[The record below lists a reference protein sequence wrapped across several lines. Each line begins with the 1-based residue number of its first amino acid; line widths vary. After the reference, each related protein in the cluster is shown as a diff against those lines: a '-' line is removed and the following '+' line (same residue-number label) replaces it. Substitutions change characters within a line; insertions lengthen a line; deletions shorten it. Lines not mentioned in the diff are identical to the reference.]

1 MGTTITQSEKTMLNK
16 QIDVAKQIDE
26 KLSKYFG
33 VNATADITVDKLYK
47 AVSLVTNDILV
58 AKKQKFNQSVR
69 KKNAKRVY
77 YLCMEFLIGRNLK
90 NALFNLSLT
99 EQVETA
105 IKKYK
110 IDIGELFEIEKD
122 PGLGNGGLGRLAA
135 CFMDSLASQNYPAM
149 GMCLRY
155 DYGLFKQ
162 KIVENQQVELPD
174 SWLDTGEVW
183 MLPRSDKT
191 FKVHLGGTIHTE
203 HDGTRLRVY
212 HDNANVIE
220 ATAHDVM
227 ISGYDSDA
235 ISTLRLWKASATV
248 DFDMKS
254 FSSGDYSNAMR
265 AKTEAEV
272 INKVLYPSDDH
283 DHGKQLRLS
292 QQYFL
297 VSASLQSIIK
307 DHLRQ
312 EKTLD
317 NLGEKASIHIN
328 DTHPALAVPE
338 LMRILMDDYGYG
350 WDFAFDTTVKC
361 MAYTNHTVLV
371 EALETWSEYLVANL
385 LPRIYQIIK
394 EMDRRFVE
402 EASAKLSRYDSDRQK
417 IDRMRIINNGRVAMA
432 NLSIIGGHSVNGV
445 SALHSDIIKDTIF
458 SDFYALTPHKFKN
471 VTNGIAYRRWL
482 NQCNPRLTK
491 FLSDT
496 IGDEFKRDASHL
508 IKFLDYKSD
517 KQVLKSLK
525 QIKLDNKKDFSNY
538 AKDILGTIIDPQS
551 RIDVQIKRLHE
562 YKRQLLNV
570 LKIIHEYLEI
580 VENPNKKVTPQTFI
594 FGAKAA
600 GGYYHA
606 KRIIQLINC
615 ISSEINKNPAVKEKL
630 NVVFVE
636 NYNVSKAERIFPAA
650 EVSEQI
656 SLAGKEA
663 SGTGNMKF
671 MLNGALTLGTLD
683 GANVEIAQEVGD
695 DNIFIFG
702 LKTEEVAD
710 VWRHGYSALNYFTQ
724 SSELHRVIAALKQ
737 GFAGESFTD
746 IANYLVLGH
755 NSIADPYMCLADFN
769 DYIRATR
776 DLDKAYA
783 DDTKWNTM
791 SLVNISKAGI
801 FSSDRSIRDYAETI
815 WNLKRVDA
823 NQITASKK
831 QASSSK
837 L

>member
-1 MGTTITQSEKTMLNK
+1 MQK
-16 QIDVAKQIDE
+16 QVDVAKLIDE

-33 VNATADITVDKLYK
+33 VESPNQVTQEQLYK

-58 AKKQKFNQSVR
+58 AKKQKFNASVR
-69 KKNAKRVY
+69 KKNAKRIY
-77 YLCMEFLIGRNLK
+77 YLCMEFLIGCNLR

-99 EQVETA
+99 EQVA
-105 IKKYK
+105 QALKKYK
-110 IDIGELFEIEKD
+110 IELNTLFDIEKD

-191 FKVHLGGTIHTE
+191 FKVKLGGHVHSE
-203 HDGTRLRVY
+203 HKDGRLVVY
-212 HDNANVIE
+212 HENANIIE
-220 ATAHDVM
+220 ATAHDIM

-235 ISTLRLWKASATV
+235 VTPLRLWKANATV

-265 AKTEAEV
+265 AKNEAEV
-272 INKVLYPSDDH
+272 ICKVLYPSDDH

-307 DHLRQ
+307 DHLKQ
-312 EKTLD
+312 EKSLD
-317 NLGEKASIHIN
+317 NLGEKAAIHIN

-338 LMRILMDDYGYG
+338 LMRILMDDYSYG

-361 MAYTNHTVLV
+361 FGYTNHTVLV
-371 EALETWSEYLVANL
+371 EALESWSEHLVANL
-385 LPRIYQIIK
+385 LPRVYQIIQ
-394 EMDRRFVE
+394 EIDRRFVE
-402 EASAKLSRYDSDRQK
+402 GVSHNMSQYAADRQK
-417 IDRMRIINNGRVAMA
+417 IDRMRIISGGRVHMA
-432 NLSIIGGHSVNGV
+432 NLSVIGSHSVNGV
-445 SALHSDIIKDTIF
+445 SALHSGIIKDTIF
-458 SDFYALTPHKFKN
+458 SDFYSITPDKFKN

-482 NQCNPRLTK
+482 NQTNPRLTN
-491 FLSDT
+491 FLT
-496 IGDEFKRDASHL
+496 ELIGDGFKKDASEL
-508 IKFLDYKSD
+508 SKLLAFEKDT
-517 KQVLKSLK
+517 QVLKKLK
-525 QIKLDNKKDFSNY
+525 DIKLANKKDFADY
-538 AKDILGTIIDPQS
+538 AKANLGVTVDPHS
-551 RIDVQIKRLHE
+551 RIDTQIKRLHE

-570 LKIIHEYLEI
+570 LKIIHEYLNI
-580 VENPNKKVTPQTFI
+580 LENPNKAVTPQTFI

-615 ISSEINKNPAVKEKL
+615 IASEIEKSPAIAKKL
-630 NVVFVE
+630 RVVFVE
-636 NYNVSKAERIFPAA
+636 NYNVSKAERLFPAS

-671 MLNGALTLGTLD
+671 MLNGAMTLGTLD
-683 GANVEIAQEVGD
+683 GANVEIAQVVGD

-702 LKTEEVAD
+702 LKTHEVAEI
-710 VWRHGYSALNYFTQ
+710 WRQGYSALNYFTA
-724 SSELHRVIAALKQ
+724 SPALHKIIDALKK
-737 GFAGESFTD
+737 GFSGESFSD

-755 NSIADPYMCLADFN
+755 NGIADPYMCLADFD
-769 DYIRATR
+769 DYIRAAS
-776 DLDKAYA
+776 DLDKAYS
-783 DDTKWNTM
+783 DELKWNRM
-791 SLVNISKAGI
+791 SLINIAKAGI
-801 FSSDRSIRDYAETI
+801 FSSDRSIKEYADNI
-815 WNLKRVDA
+815 WGLDRVD
-823 NQITASKK
+823 SVVSVPKK
-831 QASSSK
+831 VKGS
-837 L
+837 